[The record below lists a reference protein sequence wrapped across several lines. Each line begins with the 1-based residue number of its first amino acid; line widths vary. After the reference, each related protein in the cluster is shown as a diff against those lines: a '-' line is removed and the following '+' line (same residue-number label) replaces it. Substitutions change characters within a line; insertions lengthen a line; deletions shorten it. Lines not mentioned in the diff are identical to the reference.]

1 MRPSTS
7 PVDIRPDHLGTVQ
20 EILRAHLPAGVEVW
34 VFGSRANWTT
44 TDSSD
49 LDLAVAGPVRLD
61 YQVIADLEIAFEES
75 NLPYS
80 VDVVDLNSVSPD
92 FKGIVD
98 SQKVPLLPASDTGRD
113 GWLYQPRFPGHWERQ
128 PLFSLAQWVNGLA
141 FRNIQF
147 SATGMPIIKI
157 AEIKNGITD
166 QTKFTQQEFD
176 EAVRI
181 SPCDMLFS
189 WSGQPESSIDVSWWH
204 GPEGWLNQHIFRV
217 TPGSSVDDEFF
228 YYLLRHLKPNFI
240 GIARNKQTTGLGHV
254 TKRDLQEMEVALPP
268 LPEQRSIAHILG
280 TLDDKIELNRRM
292 NQTLE
297 EMARA
302 ICKDW
307 FVDFGPV
314 RAKLEG
320 REPYLPPELWALFPD
335 RLVDSELGEI
345 PEGWG
350 VKALGHVASIEKDSV
365 NPGKSPSTLF
375 SHFSIPA
382 YDQGH
387 IPRSEF
393 GEGIKSTKSRVP
405 PNVVLLSKLNPEIKR
420 VWLVDVKADEDA
432 VCSTEFLVLKPKQP
446 FNRAYIYCYTMT
458 QEFRLQLHGLVTGTS
473 KSHQRAQPDAILRL
487 SAIVPSAHLLHSFD
501 QQAEDL
507 LARIVALRREFL
519 TLSMQRDTLLPRLVS
534 GELSVNLTKYGQN
547 FAESREQDWIMHSTQ

>member
-20 EILRAHLPAGVEVW
+20 DILRSHLPSGVEVW

-49 LDLAVAGPVRLD
+49 LDLAVAGPAKLD

-80 VDVVDLNSVSPD
+80 IDVVDLNAVSPE

-98 SQKVPLLPASDTGRD
+98 SQKVPLLPAGDTGRD
-113 GWLYQPRFPGHWERQ
+113 GWLYQPRFPGHWDRQ

-147 SATGMPIIKI
+147 SATGMPVIKI

-176 EAVRI
+176 ESVRI
-181 SPCDMLFS
+181 SPRDMLFS

-217 TPGSSVDDEFF
+217 TSGPIVDDEFF
-228 YYLLRHLKPNFI
+228 YYLLRYLKPNFV

-254 TKRDLQEMEVALPP
+254 TKRDLQEMEVAFPT
-268 LPEQRSIAHILG
+268 LPEQRAIAHILG

-302 ICKDW
+302 IYKDW

-314 RAKLEG
+314 RARLEG
-320 REPYLPPELWALFPD
+320 TEPYLPPELWDLFPD
-335 RLVDSELGEI
+335 RLVDSELGKI
-345 PEGWG
+345 PEGWELKTLREVTNT
-350 VKALGHVASIEKDSV
+350 VKGRSYKSSELADSETALVTLKSFQRGGGYRRDGLKAYVGDFKPEQVILPGEVVIACTDVTQAGEVIGHPALVEPSSKYKRLVASLDTVIVRTNSDEV
-365 NPGKSPSTLF
+365 G
-375 SHFSIPA
+375 
-382 YDQGH
+382 
-387 IPRSEF
+387 SEF
-393 GEGIKSTKSRVP
+393 LYFTCGTEAFIAHAAARSTGTT
-405 PNVVLLSKLNPEIKR
+405 VLHLSK
-420 VWLVDVKADEDA
+420 
-432 VCSTEFLVLKPKQP
+432 
-446 FNRAYIYCYTMT
+446 
-458 QEFRLQLHGLVTGTS
+458 
-473 KSHQRAQPDAILRL
+473 DAIPSFQIPLPPESIMRAFTKTVRPFL
-487 SAIVPSAHLLHSFD
+487 NHCFLNQQIVDNLVS
-501 QQAEDL
+501 
-507 LARIVALRREFL
+507 
-519 TLSMQRDTLLPRLVS
+519 QRDTLLPKLMS
-534 GELSVNLTKYGQN
+534 GAK
-547 FAESREQDWIMHSTQ
+547 ESSDS